1 MMLWK
6 GCGILSDAAEGEGD
20 RMDRL
25 LTDEDAHV
33 HVLVVLIISCDME

>member
-1 MMLWK
+1 MS
-6 GCGILSDAAEGEGD
+6 GAAEGEGD

-33 HVLVVLIISCDME
+33 HALDVLVISCDME